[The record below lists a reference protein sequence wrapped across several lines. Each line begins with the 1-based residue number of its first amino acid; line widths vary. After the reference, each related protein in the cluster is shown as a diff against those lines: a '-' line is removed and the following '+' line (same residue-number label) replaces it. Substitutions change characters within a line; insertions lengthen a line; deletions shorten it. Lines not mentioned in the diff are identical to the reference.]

1 MKWPNSFEIGPYTW
15 PVEITKE
22 KLVADGKE
30 VGGYADFEKKKI
42 RINPG
47 FPLEFRLIEEVA
59 HCISDVLDIDDTS
72 DERHHALRQ
81 YSMQVLAFLK
91 YNADFVRDLLDEIE
105 SPGGESS

>member
-1 MKWPNSFEIGPYTW
+1 MNWPTKLEIGPYDW

-30 VGGYADFEKKKI
+30 VGGYADFEKKII

-47 FPLEFRLIEEVA
+47 FPLEFRLIEEIA
-59 HCISDVLDIDDTS
+59 HCLSDVLDIDDTT

-81 YSMQVLAFLK
+81 YSMQVLVFLRR
-91 YNADFVRDLLDEIE
+91 NAGFVRSLLDEIAGKE
-105 SPGGESS
+105 